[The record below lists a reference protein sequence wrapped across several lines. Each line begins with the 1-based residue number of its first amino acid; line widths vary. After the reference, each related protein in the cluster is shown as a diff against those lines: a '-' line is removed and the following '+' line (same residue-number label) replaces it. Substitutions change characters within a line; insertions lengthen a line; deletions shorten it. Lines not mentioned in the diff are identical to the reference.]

1 MPIPIPRELSS
12 SLGDVSIAPRRPMPD
27 EVAPVHTASP
37 ASGHSVHFYENES
50 SLCETVAGFLGDGL
64 LRGEPAIIIATPGHR
79 SSIEQELAVRLIDV
93 AAARRAGHLIS
104 LDAQET
110 MACFLTGE
118 TPDPEAFRSHLG
130 GVVERAQAGRSTT
143 IVRAY
148 GEMVDVLWQQG
159 RTDVA
164 IRVEVL
170 WNLLATS
177 YGFDLLCGYSMGS
190 FYKQTERLDDIC
202 RHHSHIVKEH
212 VHVTAARP
220 VARAD

>member
-1 MPIPIPRELSS
+1 MPIPIRRQLSS
-12 SLGDVSIAPRRPMPD
+12 PPGDVPFATRRPVPD

-37 ASGHSVHFYENES
+37 AAGHSVHFYENES
-50 SLCETVAGFLGDGL
+50 RLCETVAGFLSEGL

-79 SSIEQELAVRLIDV
+79 SAIEQALAVRLIDV
-93 AAARRAGHLIS
+93 AAARSAGRLLS

-143 IVRAY
+143 VVRAY

-190 FYKQTERLDDIC
+190 FYKQTERFDDVC
-202 RHHSHIVKEH
+202 RHHGHIVKEH
-212 VHVTAARP
+212 GHVTAARP
-220 VARAD
+220 FARD